1 LTGAAPAGEEPKL
14 RPKTGKA
21 PLALH
26 RGDEPRGELQEPDNL
41 ALFYHSI
48 QRQPHLLTSIPGMI
62 SGIEHQIIS
71 TIKTIRNIYLKEIAT
86 VTRSHS
92 NVALTRIKKCA
103 LHVLCEPEPVVRQA
117 NFASLVR

>member
-1 LTGAAPAGEEPKL
+1 MALL
-14 RPKTGKA
+14 RQKKNPNFVPKTGKA

-48 QRQPHLLTSIPGMI
+48 QRQPHLLASIPSMI

-71 TIKTIRNIYLKEIAT
+71 TIKTIRNIYLKEI
-86 VTRSHS
+86 VT
-92 NVALTRIKKCA
+92 
-103 LHVLCEPEPVVRQA
+103 
-117 NFASLVR
+117 